1 MFIQHG
7 KGVLPC
13 RAFAEHADYGLVLF
27 KECPGPRD
35 ICHRR
40 RKGAEVRPDRDVPVG
55 KEDAPHGYVLR
66 GRDRCRKDA
75 GTRVHVELIKGQE
88 SAAGRDVDRFRE
100 LEAQVEFA
108 GERRESARAAIKA
121 HLAHFHGQSR
131 TLTA

>member
-1 MFIQHG
+1 M
-7 KGVLPC
+7 KVNCERCVALW
-13 RAFAEHADYGLVLF
+13 REYG
-27 KECPGPRD
+27 E
-35 ICHRR
+35 
-40 RKGAEVRPDRDVPVG
+40 A
-55 KEDAPHGYVLR
+55 
-66 GRDRCRKDA
+66 
-75 GTRVHVELIKGQE
+75 TRVHVELIKAQE